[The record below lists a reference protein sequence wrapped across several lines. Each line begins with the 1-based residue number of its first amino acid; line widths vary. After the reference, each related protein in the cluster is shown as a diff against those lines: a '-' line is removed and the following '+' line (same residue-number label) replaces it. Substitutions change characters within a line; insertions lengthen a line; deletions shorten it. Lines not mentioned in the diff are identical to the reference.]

1 MRKKKTRTQANIQI
15 IGRNSNN
22 ILKNL
27 EAMFQMSLNTLL
39 SEEDGDEKEEDNENL
54 K

>member
-1 MRKKKTRTQANIQI
+1 MRKKKMRTQANILI

-22 ILKNL
+22 IPKNL
-27 EAMFQMSLNTLL
+27 EGMFQMSLNTLL
-39 SEEDGDEKEEDNENL
+39 REEEGDEKEEDNENL